1 MKYKDGGLEFKIL
14 SNHFKNKMIEKKEDL
29 GLVSYILG
37 IVSIV
42 LAFFT
47 PVAGLV
53 FGIVGL
59 VLSKKQ
65 KNAFSEKG
73 KKLNTIGITIGIIVL
88 ILTVV
93 VAIIASKNPEMFGN
107 FPLN

>member
-1 MKYKDGGLEFKIL
+1 MVD
-14 SNHFKNKMIEKKEDL
+14 KKEDL
-29 GLVSYILG
+29 GLVSYVLG
-37 IVSIV
+37 IVSVV

-65 KNAFSEKG
+65 KTSFSEKG
-73 KKLNTIGITIGIIVL
+73 RKLNIIGIIISVIVL
-88 ILTVV
+88 IVTII
-93 VAIIASKNPEMFGN
+93 VAIIASKNPAMFGN
-107 FPLN
+107 FPIN